1 MSEMTWQELHRI
13 EAAREADRAAK
24 KRDLTD
30 RLAKILAK
38 EFNFNELQFLF
49 RLDHEALRT
58 EAFEIA
64 RVKARR

>member
-1 MSEMTWQELHRI
+1 MPEMTWEEINRT
-13 EAAREADRAAK
+13 EAVREADRAAK

-30 RLAKILAK
+30 RLAKILSK

-58 EAFEIA
+58 EAYEIA
-64 RVKARR
+64 RVKVRG